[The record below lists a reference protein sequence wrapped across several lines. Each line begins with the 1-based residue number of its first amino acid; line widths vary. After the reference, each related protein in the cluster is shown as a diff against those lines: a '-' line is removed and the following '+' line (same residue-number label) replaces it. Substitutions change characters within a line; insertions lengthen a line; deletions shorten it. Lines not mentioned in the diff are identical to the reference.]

1 MARTMAPSA
10 LPKAALAV
18 LATVGA
24 LLVGVRLAHPAA
36 TLPDALL
43 AAVQRL
49 DDHDMSPSSVD
60 AEAGGNG
67 TVTYDDFLAIED
79 VRAFLKMKG
88 LSTKDYGDHPTL
100 FKYVPREVTMS
111 KTEKLMRGELGEAA
125 SAGYVAYAVAYY
137 DGSENTASYLIVQD
151 MEGSLL
157 QVAPLYGEVLKNK
170 GLSHANEGEIYKGIG
185 LKNYNSTHLLVAFG
199 KESALTGPRA
209 LFDVNSGD
217 WIELCD
223 GESNDS
229 HDIQMAYKGAALWQA
244 DGRTVTKKFSAAD
257 GSELAEFQMTD
268 IADPNHVQLVEED
281 KYAFVSSRQT
291 DGIVRVH
298 VATGDVVYTIG
309 GEYGDFEI
317 FDADGRK
324 WKKGTSLWV
333 GQHNAE
339 YFGDDEFCL
348 FDNQEASASS
358 TLNASRLLCL
368 RLDEAEGTATVTFE
382 KVLDSYTPHFGDNDR
397 LPSGNQLGVSWPK
410 TFSTDDQYD
419 VRAIEVVRST
429 GDLAW
434 QMDVVGVKC
443 DDASGTCDRGVDG
456 VGWTSYSI
464 ERFYA
469 APIVSN
475 ATCDKA
481 SGVVR
486 FDAVNNFKQNNVA
499 PATYAVSAAAGTDKP
514 YATGDFDFKVHWR
527 QTPVAVDLGAGKAK
541 GTLVVTVTNE
551 WGDMAAQSVTCA

>member
-1 MARTMAPSA
+1 
-10 LPKAALAV
+10 
-18 LATVGA
+18 
-24 LLVGVRLAHPAA
+24 
-36 TLPDALL
+36 
-43 AAVQRL
+43 
-49 DDHDMSPSSVD
+49 
-60 AEAGGNG
+60 
-67 TVTYDDFLAIED
+67 
-79 VRAFLKMKG
+79 
-88 LSTKDYGDHPTL
+88 
-100 FKYVPREVTMS
+100 
-111 KTEKLMRGELGEAA
+111 
-125 SAGYVAYAVAYY
+125 
-137 DGSENTASYLIVQD
+137 
-151 MEGSLL
+151 
-157 QVAPLYGEVLKNK
+157 
-170 GLSHANEGEIYKGIG
+170 
-185 LKNYNSTHLLVAFG
+185 
-199 KESALTGPRA
+199 
-209 LFDVNSGD
+209 
-217 WIELCD
+217 
-223 GESNDS
+223 
-229 HDIQMAYKGAALWQA
+229 MAYKGAALWQA

-317 FDADGRK
+317 FDAAGRK

-419 VRAIEVVRST
+419 VRAIEVVRSS
-429 GDLAW
+429 A
-434 QMDVVGVKC
+434 
-443 DDASGTCDRGVDG
+443 ASG
-456 VGWTSYSI
+456 
-464 ERFYA
+464 A
-469 APIVSN
+469 A
-475 ATCDKA
+475 
-481 SGVVR
+481 R

-527 QTPVAVDLGAGKAK
+527 QTPVAVDSALARPRAR
-541 GTLVVTVTNE
+541 
-551 WGDMAAQSVTCA
+551 SSSP